1 MNKKITNIILLI
13 ISIIIVCLSIEIISF
28 IILKHSKKLQF
39 AYPYFGS
46 EISPYYAF
54 KNTPGFKYTNC
65 IKSNPIEPDV
75 VIDKYGFIS
84 GTPIT
89 KQKSKN
95 TIRVFITGGS
105 GAFGIGQSDPYEWIK
120 KFPTGIYSFESSIAG
135 LLQKK
140 LKQIFPSKNIEVI
153 NACCSSR
160 LLHHSVAYY
169 LETISEFNPDVVIT
183 MDGMNDIAPMC
194 GFSPSIKGSV
204 DFPNFI
210 KLYEITQLN
219 QNKSIFNFINLLNTQ
234 KLYNIKQKMIIKHDK
249 NDYLNCLYN
258 SLSYKEYIYYKNY
271 FIHGSEKFLKMIQYY
286 HNICETDNVKF
297 VFCLQPLLY
306 RQHFN
311 KSLSL
316 TEKIMQNESFLSK
329 RRGGLN
335 KIFSP
340 SLNGIIF
347 KGSNL
352 ILKYF
357 IDDYLSEKINQISNK
372 DGFSYIDFN
381 KEIMSVKADIDFYVD
396 YCHLTKEGNE
406 IVAEIL
412 SKEVKKLL
420 LVTP

>member
-1 MNKKITNIILLI
+1 MNNKIKNITLLI
-13 ISIIIVCLSIEIISF
+13 ITIIFVGISVEIISF
-28 IILKHSKKLQF
+28 LLLRYSKEFQF
-39 AYPYFGS
+39 TYPYFNS

-54 KNTPGFKYTNC
+54 KNSPGFKYINC
-65 IKSNPIEPDV
+65 IKSKLIEQDV
-75 VIDKYGFIS
+75 VIDEYGFIS
-84 GTPIT
+84 GSPIT
-89 KQKSKN
+89 KQKGNN

-105 GAFGIGQSDPYEWIK
+105 GAFGIGQSDPYERIK
-120 KFPTGIYSFESSIAG
+120 KYPTGIYSFESSIAG

-140 LKQIFPSKNIEVI
+140 LKKTFPNKNIEVI

-194 GFSPSIKGSV
+194 GFSPYIKGSI

-219 QNKSIFNFINLLNTQ
+219 QNKSFFNFINLLNTL
-234 KLYNIKQKMIIKHDK
+234 KLFNIKHKKSIKYDKNNYFNSLYNNLK
-249 NDYLNCLYN
+249 
-258 SLSYKEYIYYKNY
+258 YKEYIYYKNY
-271 FIHGSEKFLKMIQYY
+271 FINGSEKFVQTIRYY
-286 HNICETDNVKF
+286 NSLCETDNVKF

-306 RQHFN
+306 RQKFN
-311 KSLSL
+311 KSLSIS
-316 TEKIMQNESFLSK
+316 EKKMQSESFLSK

-335 KIFSP
+335 KMFSP
-340 SLNGIIF
+340 RLNEIIF

-357 IDDYLSEKINQISNK
+357 IDDYLSEKINQISFQ

-381 KEIMSVKADIDFYVD
+381 KEIMSIKANIDLYVD
-396 YCHLTKEGNE
+396 YCHLTIDGND

-412 SKEVKKLL
+412 SQKVKTLL
-420 LVTP
+420 SSTL